1 MGKLLA
7 LKKAKTIG
15 DAVPDGWKTVAEW
28 AEEEGKSVSHIG
40 RVLADLSKS
49 GDVEKQVFRVKNS
62 DRLQSISYFRICE
75 K

>member
-1 MGKLLA
+1 MGKLLE
-7 LKKAKTIG
+7 LKKAKTTG
-15 DAVPDGWKTVAEW
+15 DEVPDGWKTVAEW

-49 GDVEKQVFRVKNS
+49 GDVEKQVFRVKTS
-62 DRLQSISYFRICE
+62 DRLHSISYFRICE